1 MEFSSRSQDLGEFSV
16 VMEKLMTFDNP
27 FEELDIDGDGQ
38 ISWEEFL
45 IWVQTQTGPSSKV
58 ASKMH
63 LAFWP
68 SCVCDVFCLCCH
80 VGIGRCRSA
89 SVGLVVYVWPF
100 DVDKDSPAFS
110 DPMGSNFGRQQRVP
124 GGQVERGAA
133 AADRRARPRA

>member
-1 MEFSSRSQDLGEFSV
+1 MCIHGRPCAPCLEQVARNRSGQVSYDEFMEFSSRSQDLGEFSV

-63 LAFWP
+63 LAFWAT
-68 SCVCDVFCLCCH
+68 CV
-80 VGIGRCRSA
+80 
-89 SVGLVVYVWPF
+89 
-100 DVDKDSPAFS
+100 
-110 DPMGSNFGRQQRVP
+110 
-124 GGQVERGAA
+124 
-133 AADRRARPRA
+133 